1 MKLDLANALWD
12 RLYGPYGN
20 RSVNEMLETLAEQWD
35 DAVAEELYWE
45 ELHHQDD
52 IFPATFAALP
62 WLVELSPSSG
72 KEAEETAL
80 FMSHIIHCAF
90 MEGRTG
96 CDGTGPRRK
105 YRGLSTDISDH
116 QHSWLPESEW
126 LKADDLATLLKLE
139 KWFTDNCQTIAERC
153 LNFISAD
160 IVTSAYALE
169 GFATAN
175 DSVRVAWA
183 ANMFANGESV
193 DLIQQDLGDYTQR
206 DTLVVQRLYPH
217 IHQKNPELAAFLL
230 VYPGCTFVPDDPRQ
244 TSFLTD

>member
-1 MKLDLANALWD
+1 MKLDLADALWD

-72 KEAEETAL
+72 KEAEKTAL
-80 FMSHIIHCAF
+80 FMSHVIHCAF
-90 MEGRTG
+90 MEGG
-96 CDGTGPRRK
+96 NGWPRGK
-105 YRGLSTDISDH
+105 YKGLSTNISDH
-116 QHSWLPESEW
+116 QLSWLSESEW

-160 IVTSAYALE
+160 IVTSAYALK

-175 DSVRVAWA
+175 DSVRVAWSTH
-183 ANMFANGESV
+183 MFANGESV
-193 DLIQQDLGDYTQR
+193 DLIQEDLGDYNQR

-230 VYPGCTFVPDDPRQ
+230 DYPGCTFVPDDPRQ